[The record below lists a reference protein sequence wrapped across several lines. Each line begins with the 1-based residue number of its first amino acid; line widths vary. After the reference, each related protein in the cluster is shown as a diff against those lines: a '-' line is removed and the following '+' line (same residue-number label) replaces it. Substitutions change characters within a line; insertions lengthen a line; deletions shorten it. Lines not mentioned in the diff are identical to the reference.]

1 LCTLICLFIKEAKYQ
16 KTSLIQAREQDRGF
30 SSSSSSFYSLD
41 PSTSKLNPWYITG
54 FADGESSFVVSIVKS
69 NVSNKWNI
77 QAFFSIRLHSRD
89 IDLLHKINSFFGVGK
104 VYIKSESTASYV
116 VSSIK
121 DIYSVIIPHFDK
133 YPLHTRKQADFLL
146 FKSVLDLINKG
157 EHLTPEGF
165 NKILGIKCSLN
176 KGLNEE
182 LTQSFPNVK
191 PVDRPVVE
199 PSKIKD
205 SAWLSGFVEA
215 EGCFYVSLYK
225 SVASKT
231 GYAARLEFILSQHNL
246 DQEFMKSLVE
256 YLGCGYIKKYKNKSW
271 VEFVVA
277 KSKDVNNIIIP
288 LFIKYPLQGTKKLD
302 FADFVKVAELMK
314 VKAHLTKDGIEK
326 IQVIKKGMNKGR

>member
-1 LCTLICLFIKEAKYQ
+1 
-16 KTSLIQAREQDRGF
+16 
-30 SSSSSSFYSLD
+30 
-41 PSTSKLNPWYITG
+41 
-54 FADGESSFVVSIVKS
+54 
-69 NVSNKWNI
+69 
-77 QAFFSIRLHSRD
+77 
-89 IDLLHKINSFFGVGK
+89 
-104 VYIKSESTASYV
+104 
-116 VSSIK
+116 
-121 DIYSVIIPHFDK
+121 
-133 YPLHTRKQADFLL
+133 
-146 FKSVLDLINKG
+146 
-157 EHLTPEGF
+157 
-165 NKILGIKCSLN
+165 
-176 KGLNEE
+176 
-182 LTQSFPNVK
+182 
-191 PVDRPVVE
+191 VDRPVVE